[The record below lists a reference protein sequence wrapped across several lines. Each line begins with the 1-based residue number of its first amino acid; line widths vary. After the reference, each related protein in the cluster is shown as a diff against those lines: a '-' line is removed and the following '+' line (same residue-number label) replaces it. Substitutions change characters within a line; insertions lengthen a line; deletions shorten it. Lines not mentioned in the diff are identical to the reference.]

1 MCKKYKEK
9 YRTFGTLPE
18 QKDDEG
24 NVLVDKQYDVDTKG
38 NVTYTA
44 VCTGIPKTSY
54 SESIVSR
61 PYIRIAMY
69 GKVVTAYG
77 KAVTSSM
84 KEAAQAVKDA
94 GGAAYEDNKAAI
106 DDILNA

>member
-1 MCKKYKEK
+1 MCLWTSNMMWTP
-9 YRTFGTLPE
+9 RAT
-18 QKDDEG
+18 
-24 NVLVDKQYDVDTKG
+24 
-38 NVTYTA
+38 VTYTA
-44 VCTGIPKTSY
+44 VCTGIPKASY
-54 SESIVSR
+54 SEPSSAV

-84 KEAAQAVKDA
+84 KEAAQVVKDA